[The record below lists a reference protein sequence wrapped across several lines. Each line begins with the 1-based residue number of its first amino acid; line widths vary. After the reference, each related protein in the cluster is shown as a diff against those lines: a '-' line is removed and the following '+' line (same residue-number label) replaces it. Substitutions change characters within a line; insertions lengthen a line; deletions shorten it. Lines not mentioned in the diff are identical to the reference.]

1 MSKMYVFSSHY
12 SNPKGLFRAG
22 RAGEA
27 FMLSFLVNSA
37 HSSGSETMALPQ
49 TTIVRLLVASLT
61 LASVASGFNSWNAA
75 VVPIHNQERS
85 VTSKYLARDQSGSLL
100 SRVVCRQ
107 RHRNQVGCSEL
118 QVVASSSSEPQDNSE
133 SKGMM
138 NPLALV
144 GLSIRS
150 PSSFIFLILA
160 VAIGLSRPIPKAD
173 VAFSI
178 CFPLYLALANRFR
191 FDRNVPAIAAKRE
204 VIPLL
209 REGRGPWFKR
219 YVTSFGMIGVILPVM
234 FQLVAP
240 RYISDAAAPHLYLVL
255 CQVVME
261 TLTRGAEFYPL
272 LRLLTPIGFN
282 TYRMGS
288 LCVWAST
295 AMSSF
300 LRAKDSVAGLG
311 SNIFAGKMILW
322 EVLGLSL
329 ALVNLVVWT
338 YNLFIFLLLRTVPQY
353 LDKTE
358 FPAAKVVWK
367 GQLFPFVCQ
376 DTAKN

>member
-1 MSKMYVFSSHY
+1 MLYVHTY
-12 SNPKGLFRAG
+12 LVCTYGNPAYLGPG
-22 RAGEA
+22 P
-27 FMLSFLVNSA
+27 SFA
-37 HSSGSETMALPQ
+37 HCSESETIAQ
-49 TTIVRLLVASLT
+49 QATIMRLFVATLT
-61 LASVASGFNSWNAA
+61 LANVASGFNSWNAA
-75 VVPIHNQERS
+75 IAPIVNQERS
-85 VTSKYLARDQSGSLL
+85 VHSKYLPRDQSGSLL
-100 SRVVCRQ
+100 SRVFRQ
-107 RHRNQVGCSEL
+107 RHIHQVRCSEL
-118 QVVASSSSEPQDNSE
+118 QVVASSSSEPQGNSE
-133 SKGMM
+133 SNGMM
-138 NPLALV
+138 NPLELV

-150 PSSFIFLILA
+150 SSSFIFSILA
-160 VAIGLSRPIPKAD
+160 VAIGLSRPIPQAD
-173 VAFSI
+173 LAFSI

-191 FDRNVPAIAAKRE
+191 FDRNAPAIAAKRE
-204 VIPLL
+204 VIPVL

-255 CQVVME
+255 CQVAME
-261 TLTRGAEFYPL
+261 TLTGGAKFYPL

-282 TYRMGS
+282 TYRMGA
-288 LCVWAST
+288 LYVWAST
-295 AMSSF
+295 AVSSF

-311 SNIFAGKMILW
+311 SNFFAGKMIVW

-338 YNLFIFLLLRTVPQY
+338 YNLFIFLLLRAVPQY

-367 GQLFPFVCQ
+367 FQLLPVACK
-376 DTAKN
+376 DTGKN